1 MRIPQFPFPAIPGI
15 PFISKLFQFVAAL
28 EWCVNLTI
36 LINLIFGRF
45 SSIWPNCVP
54 LAPTHSSHSL
64 LNRQRFVEVDLC
76 WPLHARLAYIY
87 LPSSLPFPLTYYVVD
102 YYLQCRLRKTNS
114 FEKCLQEP
122 FLVFAQLLTLSKLG
136 RFITHTKAKGANLQ
150 NNVFA
155 QFPGSPPHCKKASLD
170 AYIAFASAFWSH

>member
-1 MRIPQFPFPAIPGI
+1 MMRQFHDSYKSNFW
-15 PFISKLFQFVAAL
+15 Q
-28 EWCVNLTI
+28 
-36 LINLIFGRF
+36 IF
-45 SSIWPNCVP
+45 SIWPNCVP

-76 WPLHARLAYIY
+76 WPLHARLAHIY
-87 LPSSLPFPLTYYVVD
+87 LPSFLPSLSPHLLCTGLRN

-114 FEKCLQEP
+114 FEKGLQEP
-122 FLVFAQLLTLSKLG
+122 FLVFAQLLALSKLG

-155 QFPGSPPHCKKASLD
+155 QFPGSPPPCKKASLD

>member
-1 MRIPQFPFPAIPGI
+1 MRQFHNSYKSNFWQI
-15 PFISKLFQFVAAL
+15 
-28 EWCVNLTI
+28 
-36 LINLIFGRF
+36 
-45 SSIWPNCVP
+45 SSIWPNCAP

-76 WPLHARLAYIY
+76 WPLHARLAHIY

-155 QFPGSPPHCKKASLD
+155 QFPGSPPPCKKASLD
-170 AYIAFASAFWSH
+170 AYIAFASAFWSHYTQWLEGGK

>member
-1 MRIPQFPFPAIPGI
+1 
-15 PFISKLFQFVAAL
+15 VAPL
-28 EWCVNLTI
+28 SYPNFVNLSQI
-36 LINLIFGRF
+36 MRQFHNSYKSNFWQI
-45 SSIWPNCVP
+45 SSIWPNCAP

-64 LNRQRFVEVDLC
+64 FNRQRFVEVDLC
-76 WPLHARLAYIY
+76 WPLHARLAHIY

-102 YYLQCRLRKTNS
+102 YYLQCRGKTNS

-122 FLVFAQLLTLSKLG
+122 FLVFAQLLALSKLG